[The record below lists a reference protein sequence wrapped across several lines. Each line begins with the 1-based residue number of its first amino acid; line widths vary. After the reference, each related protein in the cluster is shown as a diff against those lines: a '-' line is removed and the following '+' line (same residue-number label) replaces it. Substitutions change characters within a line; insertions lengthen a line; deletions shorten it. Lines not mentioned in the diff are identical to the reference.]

1 MRLIPLNQTTC
12 MGWAQF
18 LPEEIFVDLIR
29 GDRQVHAVGIEF
41 MDEPAGAAGWEEQD
55 NAWVLRNIYVLP
67 GYRRLGLGRELLAH
81 VVTRMR
87 EEDCERL
94 SVSYE
99 QEAWGEKAALT
110 PFFVNCGFLMEQISL
125 PLGVTRLDTAIA
137 ALQKMNAFKKK
148 YRFRVLEELS
158 TRERYLL
165 NEWLLEK
172 TGDRLS
178 RYLAT
183 SSDGCIA
190 MRDGEI
196 NGVLLWS
203 RSDEAIRLDYCW
215 VSREQKHLFLPLLAY
230 VADLLRT
237 ECETSD
243 PDIEMV
249 LSTEQAMQ
257 VYTRLLGDTATIG
270 SDTFC
275 TGEYPVSE
283 MPYIY

>member
-12 MGWAQF
+12 TGWAQF

-55 NAWVLRNIYVLP
+55 SAWVLRSIYILP

-81 VVTRMR
+81 VVTQMR
-87 EEDCERL
+87 EGDCERL
-94 SVSYE
+94 RVSYE

-110 PFFVNCGFLMEQISL
+110 PFFENCGFMMEQIRL
-125 PLGVTRLDTAIA
+125 PLGVTKLDAAIA

-148 YRFRVLEELS
+148 YRFRTLDELS

-165 NEWLLEK
+165 NEWLLQK

-190 MRDGEI
+190 MRDGGV

-203 RSDEAIRLDYCW
+203 GSDEVIRLDYCW
-215 VSREQKHLFLPLLAY
+215 VSREQKHLFLPLLAH
-230 VADLLRT
+230 VADVLRAQYGS
-237 ECETSD
+237 ED

-257 VYTRLLGDTATIG
+257 VYTRLLDDKGTTG

-275 TGEYPVSE
+275 TGEYLSSE